1 MSLTRLL
8 AAAALAAAAAGCSAP
23 APLAAPYKDVSQRL
37 ADPAAPR
44 IALAG
49 VGRALVWAFA
59 TGECGQERWGDFD
72 TARFAA
78 LNVRAFVAAG
88 IDYVVSTGG
97 EAGAFTCATADGM
110 QRFLARYDSPRLVG
124 LDFDIERQQTPAQIA
139 ALARRAA
146 ELQRSRPTLRLSFT
160 LATHASPDGSRRSL
174 NALGERV
181 LASLRE
187 HGVDR
192 AIINLMVMNY
202 GPADARWCV
211 LQPGGG
217 ACDMGASALQAA
229 HNVHLKYGVP
239 YERIALTAMLGEND
253 VAGNVF
259 TPADAERLVQGAREL
274 KLAAVHWWS
283 LDRDQ
288 PCAPGSPRVS
298 PLCHGLPG
306 VAPGRFG
313 SALGGR

>member
-1 MSLTRLL
+1 MNLRSL
-8 AAAALAAAAAGCSAP
+8 AACGLLAAAAAGCSTP
-23 APLAAPYKDVSQRL
+23 GPLAAPYKDVSQRL

-44 IALAG
+44 IAMAG

-78 LNVRAFVAAG
+78 LNVKAFVDAG
-88 IDYVVSTGG
+88 VDYVVSTGG
-97 EAGAFTCATADGM
+97 EAGAFTCASAAGM

-124 LDFDIERQQTPAQIA
+124 LDFDIERQQTPAQID

-146 ELQRSRPTLRLSFT
+146 ELQRSRPALRLSFT
-160 LATHASPDGSRRSL
+160 VATHASPDGSQRSL

-181 LASLRE
+181 LGSLRE
-187 HGVDR
+187 HGVQR

-202 GPADARWCV
+202 GPGDARWCV
-211 LQPGGG
+211 PREGSS
-217 ACDMGASALQAA
+217 ACDMGRSALQAA
-229 HNVHLKYGVP
+229 HNVHRKYGVP
-239 YERIALTAMLGEND
+239 YEQIALTAMLGEND

-259 TPADAERLVQGAREL
+259 TPADAETLVRGAREL

-283 LDRDQ
+283 LDRDG
-288 PCAPGSPRVS
+288 PCAAGSPRVS
-298 PLCHGLPG
+298 PLCHGLAD

-313 SALGGR
+313 TILSGR

>member
-1 MSLTRLL
+1 MTLPRL
-8 AAAALAAAAAGCSAP
+8 AAAALLAAAAAGCSAP
-23 APLAAPYKDVSQRL
+23 GPLAAPYKDVTQRL

-59 TGECGQERWGDFD
+59 TGECGSERWGDFD

-78 LNVRAFVAAG
+78 LNVQAFRDAG
-88 IDYVVSTGG
+88 IAYVVSTGG
-97 EAGAFTCATADGM
+97 EAGAFTCATDEGM
-110 QRFLARYDSPRLVG
+110 QRFLARYDSPLLAG
-124 LDFDIERQQTPAQIA
+124 IDFDIERQQTPEQID

-146 ELQRSRPTLRLSFT
+146 ELQARRPQLRLSFT

-211 LQPGGG
+211 LQPVGT

-229 HNVHLKYGVP
+229 RNVHEKYGVP
-239 YERIALTAMLGEND
+239 YARIALTPMLGEND
-253 VAGNVF
+253 VAGNLF
-259 TPADAERLVQGAREL
+259 TPADAEHLLQGAQAL

-283 LDRDQ
+283 LDRDR
-288 PCAPGSPRVS
+288 PCPAGSPRVS
-298 PLCHGLPG
+298 PLCHGLAG

-313 SALGGR
+313 SVLGGR